1 MKKGFLTLVLGVFF
15 LGLFTT
21 VYAQDFSCSDVN
33 EIPQIECEALI
44 ALYNNTNGEGWTT
57 KTNWLVTD
65 TPSNWYGVTVQ
76 SGHVTVVD
84 LSSNELS
91 GIIPLELENLGNLQ
105 QLILG
110 FNKLSGSIPSCIGN
124 LSNLNRLILA
134 DNQLTGSIPSELGNL
149 TNLTWLILAGNQLS
163 GTIPPQLG
171 NLIKLERLELAVN
184 KLSGSIP
191 PELGNLTNLTW
202 LILSHNY
209 LSGDIPPELENLTK
223 LVLLMLDYNYLTV
236 PDDYPDPEN
245 SFYNFLFIRNPSWD
259 TTQMEMLKVFLPL
272 LVR

>member
-1 MKKGFLTLVLGVFF
+1 MKHGFLILVLGAYY
-15 LGLFTT
+15 LGLFTP
-21 VYAQDFSCSDVN
+21 VYAQDFSCSDVY
-33 EIPQIECEALI
+33 EIPPIECEALV
-44 ALYNNTNGEGWTT
+44 ALYNSTNGEGWTT

-91 GIIPLELENLGNLQ
+91 GIIPLELENLSNLQ
-105 QLILG
+105 Q
-110 FNKLSGSIPSCIGN
+110 
-124 LSNLNRLILA
+124 LILA
-134 DNQLTGSIPSELGNL
+134 DNQLTGSIPPELGNL
-149 TNLTWLILAGNQLS
+149 SNLTWLILAGNQLS
-163 GTIPPQLG
+163 GNIPPQLG

-184 KLSGSIP
+184 NLSGSIP

-245 SFYNFLFIRNPSWD
+245 SFYHFLFVRNPTWD

-272 LVR
+272 LVH